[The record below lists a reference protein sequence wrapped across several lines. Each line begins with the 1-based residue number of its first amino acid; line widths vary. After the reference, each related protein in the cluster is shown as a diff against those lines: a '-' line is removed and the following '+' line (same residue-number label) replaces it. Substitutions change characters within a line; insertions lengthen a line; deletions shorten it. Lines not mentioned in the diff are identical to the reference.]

1 MKLLLALLALPSA
14 LAFGGMTTN
23 KPAEEICAEQQDQD
37 ACDVYRRSHRCE
49 WGKGE
54 SEEDVG
60 GPCALYVCE
69 DMEDGDDPNECEG
82 ELCYFDQTSGGCAV
96 VPLDDCHTGMGGS
109 PEECMAIGQCSF
121 DIEDDSYGGVECY
134 PNGCWFYNEQDCPSS
149 DCMWD
154 PDLKFPCRSKVEE

>member
-14 LAFGGMTTN
+14 LAFGGMTTD

-37 ACDVYRRSHRCE
+37 ACFLFARSHRCR
-49 WGKGE
+49 WGG

-82 ELCYFDQTSGGCAV
+82 ELCYFDETSGGCAM
-96 VPLDDCHTGMGGS
+96 VPFDDCHTGMGS

-121 DIEDDSYGGVECY
+121 DIDESIVGVECY
-134 PNGCWFYNEQDCPSS
+134 PNGCWFYNEPDCPFS

-154 PDLKFPCRSKVEE
+154 PDLKFPCRPKADNE